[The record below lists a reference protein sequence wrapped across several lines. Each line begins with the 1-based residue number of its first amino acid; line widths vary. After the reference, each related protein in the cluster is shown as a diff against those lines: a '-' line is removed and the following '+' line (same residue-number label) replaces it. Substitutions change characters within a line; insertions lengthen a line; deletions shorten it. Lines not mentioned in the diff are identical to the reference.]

1 MLIILLMFAPV
12 RSVMAMQQTHCD
24 MGNHAG
30 HDVESSATISAD
42 PGTGD
47 PGSHDMMTM
56 SITSSSVQD
65 SHDCCSGKSI
75 CASDCDMSI
84 SVSLLVH
91 KSFYTP
97 NFINLPGSVALITD
111 LIKKEFTPPF
121 RPPLVTH
128 S

>member
-1 MLIILLMFAPV
+1 
-12 RSVMAMQQTHCD
+12 
-24 MGNHAG
+24 
-30 HDVESSATISAD
+30 
-42 PGTGD
+42 
-47 PGSHDMMTM
+47 
-56 SITSSSVQD
+56 
-65 SHDCCSGKSI
+65 
-75 CASDCDMSI
+75 MSI